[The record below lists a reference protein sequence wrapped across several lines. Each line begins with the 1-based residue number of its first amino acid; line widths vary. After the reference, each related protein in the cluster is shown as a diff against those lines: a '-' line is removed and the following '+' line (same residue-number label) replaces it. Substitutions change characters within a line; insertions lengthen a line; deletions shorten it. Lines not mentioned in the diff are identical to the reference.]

1 MASKVS
7 QALMKKGRESLV
19 IFHLSSSALNAS
31 KGIGTLKTTDH
42 SAAQFQQLAG
52 FRGRMKCEE
61 IQPKRQLDRARV
73 CWPGQRQVGQGQ
85 LTFRHSPR
93 SPLPS
98 VTWAWAQVTKEI
110 SLFQRAQNALYR
122 GGT

>member
-42 SAAQFQQLAG
+42 SVAQFQQLAG

-61 IQPKRQLDRARV
+61 IQPKRRL
-73 CWPGQRQVGQGQ
+73 GQGQ
-85 LTFRHSPR
+85 LTLRYSPR

-98 VTWAWAQVTKEI
+98 VAWAWAQVTKEI
-110 SLFQRAQNALYR
+110 RLFQRAQNALYR